1 MKFEIKGKHMKISK
15 IKVLVSALLVMSV
28 AILPARDIK
37 WLAIGDLQ
45 NWFSSEGCEIEIGRT
60 GATSDQ
66 IDGLRYPA
74 LYDMQD
80 VQCQKSL
87 WIGAAN
93 YSDPISGLTYEHK
106 VVNVGPRQVE
116 TVNTIMEQ
124 EYKLIGKKERPT
136 VLVDGTPATQLVY
149 LEPSLDEVDP
159 NLPCD
164 RMIFNRVNTSMGISF
179 TRKVMAFTNNYH
191 QAYHL
196 YEFVFT
202 NNGVYNPSGSTHS
215 MTLTDVY
222 FYWSARYAIS
232 REASTY
238 ELGILPQ
245 AATWGRNTMNHSF
258 GRKGSWGPGTTETI
272 NIQGT
277 NKTYPTNFRGLFSWQ
292 GSCTSAATS
301 HAADFGAPYAEGDQ
315 RLTSVQFPGVVVL
328 HADTSPSDA
337 TDDVNQPVAWQSI
350 ASDLKPQTN
359 NKDQFD
365 SGTMTARYEYM
376 EGSEPAGYLEKSH
389 AEYVI
394 EANEVPFD
402 NMPDWPGNTGGL
414 SAAFGFG
421 PYDLAPGE
429 SIKIAYAEA
438 VGSIGMETRRQAG
451 LDYANGVIN
460 TAEKDAIVT
469 QGIDSLFSYFQKAVD
484 NYNGG
489 FNVAFPPEAPELFT
503 IVPGGDRITLSWAR
517 NPESSVG
524 FAGYRIYRALNEYD
538 STYHLLLDV
547 TDPNDY
553 AVDATLCQFDD
564 RTAVRGFDY
573 YYYIEAYDDGAQN
586 GDGKTLSSSKF
597 YTLTSSPAQL
607 KRLPGKDMNDI
618 RIVPNPYNVRAKKL
632 QFGTSGGQ
640 ADRIMFY
647 NTPPKCNIKIYT
659 ERGDLIWEKDHSNN
673 SGDEAWASIT
683 EFRQVIVSGVY
694 ITVITATEDY
704 VNEVTGETYFLDG
717 DQVIKKF
724 IVVR

>member
-1 MKFEIKGKHMKISK
+1 MKISK
-15 IKVLVSALLVMSV
+15 IKVLVVALLVMSMV
-28 AILPARDIK
+28 ILPARDIK

-45 NWFSSEGCEIEIGRT
+45 NWFSSEGCEIEVGRT
-60 GATSDQ
+60 GATGDQ

-74 LYDMQD
+74 LYSKQD

-93 YSDPISGLTYEHK
+93 YADPISGLTYDHK
-106 VVNVGPRQVE
+106 VVNIGPRQVA
-116 TVNTIMEQ
+116 TGSAIMET
-124 EYKLIGKKERPT
+124 EYKLIGKKERPA
-136 VLVDGTPATQLVY
+136 VFVDGSPANQLVY

-159 NLPCD
+159 ALPCD
-164 RMIFNRVNTSMGISF
+164 RMIYNKVNTSMGISF
-179 TRKVMAFTNNYH
+179 TRKVMAFSNNYH

-202 NNGVYNPSGSTHS
+202 NDGIYNAAGSNHGL
-215 MTLTDVY
+215 TLTDVY
-222 FYWSARYAIS
+222 FYWTARYAVN
-232 REASTY
+232 REATVY

-245 AATWGRNTMNHSF
+245 AATWGRNTMNHAF
-258 GRKGSWGPGTTETI
+258 GVNGDWGPGKTQDL

-277 NKTYPTNFRGLFSWQ
+277 VKTLPTEFRGVFSWQ
-292 GSCTSAATS
+292 GSTAKAATS
-301 HAADFGAPYAEGDQ
+301 HADDFGAPYAEGDK

-328 HADTSPSDA
+328 HADTSPTDP
-337 TDDVNQPVAWQSI
+337 TDDVTQPSAWQGI

-365 SGTMTARYEYM
+365 AGAMDARYSYM
-376 EGSEPAGYLEKSH
+376 DGSEPAGYLEKSH

-394 EANEVPFD
+394 DANEVPFD
-402 NMPDWPGNTGGL
+402 NMPDWPGNTGGI

-421 PYDLAPGE
+421 PYTLAPGE

-438 VGSIGMETRRQAG
+438 VGSIGMEERRSAG
-451 LDYANGVIN
+451 IDYANGTIN
-460 TAEKDAIVT
+460 LAEKDAIVC
-469 QGIDSLFSYFQKAVD
+469 QGVDMLFSSFQKAVN
-484 NYNGG
+484 NYAGG
-489 FNVAFPPEAPELFT
+489 IDVPFPPEAPESFNV
-503 IVPGGDRITLSWAR
+503 IPGGDRITLNWAR
-517 NPESSVG
+517 NSESSVG
-524 FAGYRIYRALNEYD
+524 FAGYRIYRALGEYD

-547 TDPNDY
+547 TTPADH
-553 AVDATLCQFDD
+553 AVDGTTCFYDD
-564 RTAVRGFDY
+564 RSAVRGFDY

-586 GDGKTLSSSKF
+586 GDGKVLSSSKF

-607 KRLPGKDMNDI
+607 KRLPGKSLEDI
-618 RIVPNPYNVRAKKL
+618 RIVPNPYNVRAKQL
-632 QFGTSGGQ
+632 QFGTGGGQ

-647 NTPPKCNIKIYT
+647 NIPPKCNIKIYT
-659 ERGDLIWEKDHSNN
+659 ERGELIWEKDHTNN

-683 EFRQVIVSGVY
+683 DFRQVIVSGVY

-704 VNEVTGETYFLDG
+704 INEATGEVYFLDG
-717 DQVIKKF
+717 EQVIKKF